1 MRSLRGLLPGWR
13 WKRCAAG
20 RPIALGLMNRTD
32 PHPIEVLLVVA
43 WLAVEAACHLLA
55 ALVALA
61 LALLPQQRPGAPAP
75 ARQTGEA
82 AAPQQ
87 EGPPSP
93 IRVMTPAPHP
103 LAVLAEQL
111 TTTCTRRELQAMAG
125 TRSNLS
131 KAALAG
137 MVAACS

>member
-20 RPIALGLMNRTD
+20 RPIALGLMNRTE
-32 PHPIEVLLVVA
+32 PHPLEVLLVA
-43 WLAVEAACHLLA
+43 CWLAVEAAATLVA

-61 LALLPQQRPGAPAP
+61 LALLPQQHPTP
-75 ARQTGEA
+75 QTGEA
-82 AAPQQ
+82 PAPQQ
-87 EGPPSP
+87 EEPISP
-93 IRVMTPAPHP
+93 KRGMPPAPHP

-111 TTTCTRRELQAMAG
+111 TTTCTRRQLQALAG

-131 KAALAG
+131 KATLAG
-137 MVAACS
+137 MVTACS